1 MNKIILVG
9 KPNAGKSLLFNR
21 MTGLDQRV
29 ANFPGVTV
37 QLKKSVWKNYELID
51 FPGSYSLN
59 PVTADEIVAVRELE
73 KILADEKLSTVVC
86 VLESTQLQRSLY
98 FSLQVLKQ
106 ARKYKKN
113 ILFVFNMYDEILNH
127 RLQIDFAGMQKEIGV
142 PCLPISAKTGFGIE
156 PFYQL
161 LQKNPD
167 PGDQTE
173 HYSDFDAK
181 KLSQKYGPQTD
192 LFVKKMNRL
201 DQFFLS
207 SYLGGPIFLSMMALL
222 FLSLFTWSTPLMD
235 ATESLVVR
243 IGFYVSHLFPLGV
256 LRDFVSDAIFGGVGT
271 FVVFVPQIFIL
282 TFALGLLEDSGYL
295 ARIAIICHRPLRFFG
310 LSGKSFIPFL
320 SGHACAIPAIF
331 SARMIESPK
340 KRLITLLTIPLI
352 SCSARLPIYSLL
364 VTAFVPDV
372 FIGGLLSLRGLIFF
386 GLFMLGYVSAFA
398 VSAILNRFL
407 PKKENDI
414 PFVIELP
421 SYRRPFLK
429 PLFLRSTRS
438 AWDFLREAGPV
449 IFVTTMVVWVLGYFP
464 NANGSLEGS
473 WLQSLALWLEPLVT
487 PLGLDWKFAVAIL
500 TSFIA
505 REVFVGTLGTFYGIE
520 SADENV
526 AGLSAR
532 LQQSDISMGSGIA
545 LLVFYVVAL
554 QCISTLAV
562 IRKETNSN
570 KIPILLFISYTLLAY
585 ILALITYNILI

>member
-9 KPNAGKSLLFNR
+9 KPNSGKSLLFNR

-37 QLKKSVWKNYELID
+37 QLKKSIWKNFELID

-59 PVTADEIVAVRELE
+59 PVTKDEVVAVGELE
-73 KILADEKLSTVVC
+73 KILKDETLSTVVC

-98 FSLQVLKQ
+98 FSLQVLKA
-106 ARKYKKN
+106 ARQNKKN
-113 ILFVFNMYDEILNH
+113 VLFAFNMYDEILNH
-127 RLQIDFAGMQKEIGV
+127 RLQIDFEGMQKEIGV

-156 PFYQL
+156 PFYQM
-161 LQKNPD
+161 LQKPIEWSSGNV
-167 PGDQTE
+167 E
-173 HYSDFDAK
+173 KIDFDAK
-181 KLSQKYGPQTD
+181 KISQKYGPQTD

-207 SYLGGPIFLSMMALL
+207 SIFGGPLFFAMMALL

-235 ATESLVVR
+235 TTESVIVT
-243 IGFYVSHLFPLGV
+243 IGSFVSHLFPPGV
-256 LRDFVSDAIFGGVGT
+256 LRDFVSGAIFGGVGT

-282 TFALGLLEDSGYL
+282 TFVLGLLEDSGYL
-295 ARIAIICHRPLRFFG
+295 ARIAIICHRPLRLFG

-364 VTAFVPDV
+364 VIAFVPDT
-372 FIGGLLSLRGLIFF
+372 FLGGWLSLRGLIFF
-386 GLFMLGYVSAFA
+386 GLFILGYISAFA
-398 VSAILNRFL
+398 VSAILSRFL

-414 PFVIELP
+414 PFIIELP

-449 IFVTTMVVWVLGYFP
+449 IFFTTMIVWILGYFP
-464 NANGSLEGS
+464 NADGNLEGS
-473 WLQSLALWLEPLVT
+473 WLQSLALWLEPVVK

-526 AGLSAR
+526 EGLSAR
-532 LQQSDISMGSGIA
+532 LQQSDVSMGSGIA
-545 LLVFYVVAL
+545 LLVFYVIAL

-570 KIPILLFISYTLLAY
+570 KIPVILFISYTLLAY
-585 ILALITYNILI
+585 ILALITYKILT